1 MEQNMRF
8 GLLLSQLEILKK
20 KLGPIISKFFG
31 ERFFYVFRVKK
42 VFYKYCSTKSFY
54 KTFFEFFSNSFLA
67 PNGLNIHNQFFLA
80 LLETPPC
87 TTSI

>member
-42 VFYKYCSTKSFY
+42 VFYINIVALNLFIKHSLN
-54 KTFFEFFSNSFLA
+54 FFRILFWLQM
-67 PNGLNIHNQFFLA
+67 G
-80 LLETPPC
+80 
-87 TTSI
+87 

>member
-42 VFYKYCSTKSFY
+42 VFYINIVALNLYL
-54 KTFFEFFSNSFLA
+54 NFL
-67 PNGLNIHNQFFLA
+67 
-80 LLETPPC
+80 
-87 TTSI
+87 